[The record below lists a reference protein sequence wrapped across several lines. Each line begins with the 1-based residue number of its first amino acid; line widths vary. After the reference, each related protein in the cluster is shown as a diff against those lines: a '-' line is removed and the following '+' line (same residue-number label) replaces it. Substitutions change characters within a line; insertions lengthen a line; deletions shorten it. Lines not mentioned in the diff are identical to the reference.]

1 MAPVQSCERS
11 SRHSCPLPARCGSR
25 SSPLRKLI
33 DNGTQYNGRFTISAG
48 LYSVRTS
55 ANGQAQK
62 ELAVRLSNLID
73 LCERA
78 RKMLADVFLGSRRIQ
93 GLHPIEDF
101 RDAP

>member
-1 MAPVQSCERS
+1 M
-11 SRHSCPLPARCGSR
+11 
-25 SSPLRKLI
+25 
-33 DNGTQYNGRFTISAG
+33 
-48 LYSVRTS
+48 
-55 ANGQAQK
+55 
-62 ELAVRLSNLID
+62 RLSNLID